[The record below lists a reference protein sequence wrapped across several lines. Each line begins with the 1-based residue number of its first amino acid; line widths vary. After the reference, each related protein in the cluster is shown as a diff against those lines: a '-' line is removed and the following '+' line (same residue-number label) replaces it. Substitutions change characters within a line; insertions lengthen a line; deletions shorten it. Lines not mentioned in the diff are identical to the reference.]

1 MYTGAQM
8 NKQQY
13 DQYNMQIPRK
23 QKVPLFYKMVF
34 PSLAAFL
41 TIFMLFNLLSKP
53 RTFSSQENRNLA
65 QMPELSLE
73 SLADGSYF
81 SALSAYQSDQF
92 IGRDYWI
99 RLRNSTQKFF
109 GFKEN
114 DGIYFGSDGYLLKQG
129 EPLDETK
136 LNATL
141 KAVDDFSNANP
152 DMRITFLLVPGAQTV
167 LSDKLPSGIS
177 AEDAFPDR
185 SKAIELTQ
193 SVLGNGNN
201 PYFTYVNVENFLK
214 QAENTDRLYYKTDHH
229 WTTYGAYTAFTNV
242 KTAMAIDEPTPSF
255 EVLPVSESFQGTLAS
270 QSGSFEEED
279 TIVVFR
285 PIASE
290 IMPEVDYY
298 VLYPDEKIKLS
309 SCYRMEKLAEKD
321 QYTLFFG
328 GNYGRLEIHTT
339 NFNDRKLLI
348 FKDSYANCFIPFL
361 IPYFQEIEIIDP
373 RYYYEDLDLLI
384 RNEQITD
391 VLFLYSENTFFEDV
405 TLKDVLAG

>member
-8 NKQQY
+8 NKQQF
-13 DQYNMQIPRK
+13 DQFNMKKTRK
-23 QKVPLFYKMVF
+23 LSMPLFFKVLF
-34 PSLAAFL
+34 PSFAVFL
-41 TIFMLFNLLSKP
+41 FIILLFNLLAKP

-65 QMPELSLE
+65 QLPELSIE

-92 IGRDYWI
+92 VGRDYWI
-99 RLRNSTQKFF
+99 RMRNSTQKVL

-114 DGIYFGSDGYLLKQG
+114 DGIYFGSDGYLLKHG
-129 EPLDETK
+129 DTLDEGK

-141 KAVDDFSNANP
+141 KTVDDFSKANP
-152 DMRITFLLVPGAQTV
+152 DMRMTFLLVPGAQTV
-167 LSDKLPSGIS
+167 LSDKLPSGVS
-177 AEDAFPDR
+177 TEDAFPDR
-185 SKAIELTQ
+185 SKALELTQ
-193 SVLGNGNN
+193 GVLGNGNN
-201 PYFTYVNVENFLK
+201 TNFTYVNAENFLK
-214 QAENTDRLYYKTDHH
+214 QADNTDRLYYKTDHH

-242 KTAMAIDEPTPSF
+242 KAAMGIDAPTPSF

-270 QSGSFEEED
+270 QSGSFEEKD

-285 PIASE
+285 PIPTD

-298 VLYPDEKIKLS
+298 VLYPDDKIKLS
-309 SCYRMEKLAEKD
+309 SCYRMEKLEEKD

-339 NFNDRKLLI
+339 NLNDRKLLI

-391 VLFLYSENTFFEDV
+391 VLFLYSENNFFEDV